1 MHSWLTLIYKN
12 KTRAG
17 RIPTPQDVGWVK
29 GGRNPRKENVQANLR
44 VKIKRL
50 LKKYGYPPD
59 KQAKAI
65 TTVLEQAELIYQ
77 S

>member
-1 MHSWLTLIYKN
+1 LLTLIYKN

-29 GGRNPRKENVQANLR
+29 RQRNPTIDNIVYT
-44 VKIKRL
+44 
-50 LKKYGYPPD
+50 KK
-59 KQAKAI
+59 
-65 TTVLEQAELIYQ
+65 